1 MAAGLG
7 ETSDPRA
14 LVPGSPDTLT
24 TTAQSLLA
32 YGDVLV
38 EAGEGLAK
46 IDTENGWSGAAADAF
61 RDRFHGQPSRWV
73 EAGDNFH
80 AAANALYDYI
90 ATLRAAQ
97 QRAGEAISRYA
108 RGDAAT
114 ATAKNAH
121 DQRVNEARAQ
131 GDSADIPFDDPGEAD
146 RSAARATLDTARGN
160 VSSAGHTAAALVKK
174 ATESAPARP
183 GFWSKVGD
191 FLGDVGDGLVD
202 GGKTVV
208 NDLAS
213 FGNAMIQHPGDSAA
227 MLGGMLLTGV
237 SAGGEGLGVA
247 LDATGIGAVAG
258 VPLNAVSA
266 AGIVTG
272 VGLAGAG
279 AVDLAQH
286 AGNDSRVE
294 PLKMNSESS
303 GTGGSSQQPASDLI
317 KNGQQYKGTGGRG
330 GNNLPVENGP
340 KDGTLYKTDPQTGKV
355 TNYTTYDSE
364 GRAVKR
370 VDLEGRP
377 HGGVETPHVVEY
389 VRNTNPKTGQV
400 FVRPSNEVRAA
411 FPWEIP

>member
-7 ETSDPRA
+7 ETSDPRE
-14 LVPGSPDTLT
+14 LVPGAPDALT
-24 TTAQSLLA
+24 ATAQSLLA

-46 IDTENGWSGAAADAF
+46 IDTENGWSGDAADAF

-80 AAANALYDYI
+80 VAANALYDYI
-90 ATLRAAQ
+90 AALRAGQ
-97 QRAGEAISRYA
+97 QRAGEAITQYA
-108 RGDAAT
+108 RGQSAT

-121 DQRVNEARAQ
+121 DQQVNEARGK
-131 GDSADIPFDDPGEAD
+131 GDNTEIPFNDPGEAD
-146 RSAARATLDTARGN
+146 RAAARGTLDTARGN
-160 VSSAGHTAAALVKK
+160 VDSAGHTAAALVKK
-174 ATESAPARP
+174 ATDSAPERP

-191 FLGDVGDGLVD
+191 FFGDVGEDLLD

-213 FGNAMIQHPGDSAA
+213 FGNAMVQHPGDSAA
-227 MLGGMLLTGV
+227 MLGGMLLAGV

-247 LDATGIGAVAG
+247 LDATGVGAVAG
-258 VPLNAVSA
+258 VPLNVVSA
-266 AGIVTG
+266 AGIATG

-286 AGNDSRVE
+286 ATNDSKVE
-294 PLKMNSESS
+294 PLRMNSEGS
-303 GTGGSSQQPASDLI
+303 GTGGSAQQPASDLI
-317 KNGQQYKGTGGRG
+317 KNGQQYQGTGGRA

-340 KDGTLYKTDPQTGKV
+340 KDGTLFKTDPQTGKV

-377 HGGVETPHVVEY
+377 HGGVDTPHVVEY
-389 VRNTNPKTGQV
+389 VRNTNPKTGEV
-400 FVRPSNEVRAA
+400 FVRPSNDVRAA

>member
-7 ETSDPRA
+7 DTSDPRE
-14 LVPGSPDTLT
+14 LVPGTPDALT

-32 YGDVLV
+32 YGDVLI

-46 IDTENGWSGAAADAF
+46 IDTENGWSGDAGDAF
-61 RDRFHGQPSRWV
+61 RDRFHGQPARWV
-73 EAGDNFH
+73 EAGNNFH

-90 ATLRAAQ
+90 AALRAGQ
-97 QRAGEAISRYA
+97 QRAGEAITQYA
-108 RGDAAT
+108 RGQSAT

-121 DQRVNEARAQ
+121 DQQVDEARGK
-131 GDSADIPFDDPGEAD
+131 GDTTEIPFSDPGEAD
-146 RSAARATLDTARGN
+146 RAAARGTLDTARGN
-160 VSSAGHTAAALVKK
+160 VDGAGHTAAALVKK
-174 ATESAPARP
+174 ATEAAPERP

-191 FLGDVGDGLVD
+191 FFGDVGEDLLD

-213 FGNAMIQHPGDSAA
+213 FGNAMVQHPGDSAA
-227 MLGGMLLTGV
+227 MLGGMLLAGV

-247 LDATGIGAVAG
+247 LDATGVGAVAG
-258 VPLNAVSA
+258 VPLNVVSA
-266 AGIVTG
+266 AGIATG

-286 AGNDSRVE
+286 ATNDSKVE
-294 PLKMNSESS
+294 PLRMNSEGS
-303 GTGGSSQQPASDLI
+303 GTGGSTQQPASDLI
-317 KNGQQYKGTGGRG
+317 KNGQQYKGTGGRA

-377 HGGVETPHVVEY
+377 HGGVDTPHVVEY
-389 VRNTNPKTGQV
+389 VRNTNPKTGEV
-400 FVRPSNEVRAA
+400 FVRPSNDVRAA

>member
-7 ETSDPRA
+7 ETSDPRE
-14 LVPGSPDTLT
+14 LVPGAPDALT
-24 TTAQSLLA
+24 ATAQSLLA

-46 IDTENGWSGAAADAF
+46 IDTENGWSGDAADAF
-61 RDRFHGQPSRWV
+61 RDRFHGQPARWV
-73 EAGDNFH
+73 EAGNNFH

-90 ATLRAAQ
+90 AALRAGQ
-97 QRAGEAISRYA
+97 QRAGEAITRYA
-108 RGDAAT
+108 RGQSAT

-121 DQRVNEARAQ
+121 DQQVDEAR
-131 GDSADIPFDDPGEAD
+131 GKGGTTEIPFNDPGEAD
-146 RSAARATLDTARGN
+146 RAAARGTLETARGN
-160 VSSAGHTAAALVKK
+160 VDSAGHTAAALVKK
-174 ATESAPARP
+174 AAEAAPERP

-191 FLGDVGDGLVD
+191 FFGDVGEDLLD

-213 FGNAMIQHPGDSAA
+213 FGNAMVQHPGDSAA
-227 MLGGMLLTGV
+227 MLGGMLLAGV

-247 LDATGIGAVAG
+247 LDATGVGAVAG
-258 VPLNAVSA
+258 VPLNVVSA
-266 AGIVTG
+266 AGIATG

-286 AGNDSRVE
+286 ATNDSKVE
-294 PLKMNSESS
+294 PLRMNSEGS
-303 GTGGSSQQPASDLI
+303 GTGGSTQQPASDLI
-317 KNGQQYKGTGGRG
+317 KNGRQYKGTGGRA

-377 HGGVETPHVVEY
+377 HGGVDTPHVVEY
-389 VRNTNPKTGQV
+389 VRNTNPKTGEV
-400 FVRPSNEVRAA
+400 FVRPSNDVRAA

>member
-1 MAAGLG
+1 MAELG

-14 LVPGSPDTLT
+14 LVPGSPDSLT
-24 TTAQSLLA
+24 TTAQALLA
-32 YGDVLV
+32 YGDVLI

-46 IDTENGWSGAAADAF
+46 IDTVDGWRGPAGDAF
-61 RDRFHGQPSRWV
+61 RDRFHGQPARWT
-73 EAGDNFH
+73 EAGNEFH
-80 AAANALYDYI
+80 TAANALYDYLH
-90 ATLRAAQ
+90 TLRAAQ
-97 QRAGEAISRYA
+97 QRAAEAISRYA
-108 RGDAAT
+108 RGEAAT
-114 ATAKNAH
+114 TNAKNAH
-121 DQRVNEARAQ
+121 DRQVTEARGK
-131 GDSADIPFDDPGEAD
+131 GDNTEIPFNDPGEAD
-146 RSAARATLDTARGN
+146 RAAARADLDTARGN
-160 VSSAGHTAAALVKK
+160 VDTAGHTAAALVRK
-174 ATESAPARP
+174 ATESAPERP

-191 FLGDVGDGLVD
+191 VLGDVGEGLLD

-227 MLGGMLLTGV
+227 MLGGMLLAGV

-247 LDATGIGAVAG
+247 LDATGGGAGAG
-258 VPLNAVSA
+258 VPLNVVSA
-266 AGIVTG
+266 AGITAG

-286 AGNDSRVE
+286 ATSDSRVE
-294 PLKMNSESS
+294 PLRMNSEGS

-317 KNGQQYKGTGGRG
+317 KNGQQYKGTGGRA

-340 KDGTLYKTDPQTGKV
+340 KDGTLYKTDPQTGNI

-377 HGGVETPHVVEY
+377 HGGVDTPHVVEY
-389 VRNTNPKTGQV
+389 ERNTNPKTGQV

>member
-1 MAAGLG
+1 MAQLG
-7 ETSDPRA
+7 ETSDPRE
-14 LVPGSPDTLT
+14 LVPGSPDSLT

-38 EAGEGLAK
+38 EAGEGLAR
-46 IDTENGWSGAAADAF
+46 IDTEDGWRGPAGDAF
-61 RDRFHGQPSRWV
+61 RDRFHGQPARWT
-73 EAGDNFH
+73 EAGNEFH
-80 AAANALYDYI
+80 TAANALYDYLH
-90 ATLRAAQ
+90 TLRAAQ
-97 QRAGEAISRYA
+97 QRAAEAIAQYA
-108 RGDAAT
+108 RGEAAT
-114 ATAKNAH
+114 TNARNAH
-121 DQRVNEARAQ
+121 DRQVGEARGR
-131 GDSADIPFDDPGEAD
+131 GDTTEIPFTDPGEAD
-146 RSAARATLDTARGN
+146 RAAARATLDTARGN
-160 VSSAGHTAAALVKK
+160 VDTAGHTAAALVKK
-174 ATESAPARP
+174 ATESAPERP

-227 MLGGMLLTGV
+227 MLGGMLLAGV

-247 LDATGIGAVAG
+247 LDATGVGAVAG
-258 VPLNAVSA
+258 VPLNVVSA
-266 AGIVTG
+266 AGITAG

-286 AGNDSRVE
+286 ATSDSQVE
-294 PLKMNSESS
+294 PLRMNSEGS

-317 KNGQQYKGTGGRG
+317 KNGQQYKGTGGRA

-377 HGGVETPHVVEY
+377 HGGVDTPHVVEY
-389 VRNTNPKTGQV
+389 ERNTNPKTGQV

>member
-7 ETSDPRA
+7 ETSDPRE
-14 LVPGSPDTLT
+14 LVPGTPDALT

-32 YGDVLV
+32 YGDVLI

-46 IDTENGWSGAAADAF
+46 IDTENGWSGAAGDAF
-61 RDRFHGQPSRWV
+61 RDRFHGQPARWV

-90 ATLRAAQ
+90 AALRAGQ
-97 QRAGEAISRYA
+97 QRAGEAITQYA
-108 RGDAAT
+108 RGQSAT

-121 DQRVNEARAQ
+121 DQQVNEARGK
-131 GDSADIPFDDPGEAD
+131 GDTAEIPFDDPGEAD
-146 RSAARATLDTARGN
+146 RAAARGTLEAARGN
-160 VSSAGHTAAALVKK
+160 VDSAGHTAAALVKK
-174 ATESAPARP
+174 ATEAAPERP

-191 FLGDVGDGLVD
+191 FFGDVGEDLLD
-202 GGKTVV
+202 GGKAVV

-213 FGNAMIQHPGDSAA
+213 FGNAMVQHPGDSAA
-227 MLGGMLLTGV
+227 MLGGMLLAGV

-247 LDATGIGAVAG
+247 LDATGVGAVAG
-258 VPLNAVSA
+258 VPLNVVSA
-266 AGIVTG
+266 AGIATG

-286 AGNDSRVE
+286 ATNDSRVE
-294 PLKMNSESS
+294 PHRMNSEGS
-303 GTGGSSQQPASDLI
+303 GTGGSTQQPASDLI
-317 KNGQQYKGTGGRG
+317 KNGQQYKGTGGRA

-389 VRNTNPKTGQV
+389 VRNTNPKTGDV
-400 FVRPSNEVRAA
+400 FVRPLNDVRAA

>member
-1 MAAGLG
+1 MAELG
-7 ETSDPRA
+7 ETSDPRE
-14 LVPGSPDTLT
+14 LVPGNPDSLT
-24 TTAQSLLA
+24 TTAQALLA
-32 YGDVLV
+32 YGDVLI

-46 IDTENGWSGAAADAF
+46 IDTEDGWRGPAGDAF
-61 RDRFHGQPSRWV
+61 RDRFHGQPARWT
-73 EAGDNFH
+73 EAGNEFH
-80 AAANALYDYI
+80 TAANALYDYLH
-90 ATLRAAQ
+90 TLRAAQ
-97 QRAGEAISRYA
+97 QRAADAISRYA
-108 RGDAAT
+108 RGEAAT
-114 ATAKNAH
+114 TNAKNAH
-121 DQRVNEARAQ
+121 DRQVTEARGK
-131 GDSADIPFDDPGEAD
+131 GDTTEIPFNDPGEAD
-146 RSAARATLDTARGN
+146 RAAARADLDTARGN
-160 VSSAGHTAAALVKK
+160 VNTAGHTAAALVRK
-174 ATESAPARP
+174 ATESAPERP

-191 FLGDVGDGLVD
+191 VLGDVGEGLLN

-213 FGNAMIQHPGDSAA
+213 FGNAMVQHPGDSAA
-227 MLGGMLLTGV
+227 MLGGMLLAGV

-247 LDATGIGAVAG
+247 LDATGVGAIAG
-258 VPLNAVSA
+258 VPLNVVSA
-266 AGIVTG
+266 AGITAG

-286 AGNDSRVE
+286 ATSDSQVE
-294 PLKMNSESS
+294 PLRMNSEGS
-303 GTGGSSQQPASDLI
+303 GTGGSTQQPASDLI
-317 KNGQQYKGTGGRG
+317 KNGQQYKGTGGRA

-377 HGGVETPHVVEY
+377 HGGVDTPHVVEY
-389 VRNTNPKTGQV
+389 ERNTNPKTGQV

>member
-1 MAAGLG
+1 MAELG
-7 ETSDPRA
+7 GTTDPRA
-14 LVPGSPDTLT
+14 LVPGAPDSLT

-38 EAGEGLAK
+38 EAGEGLAS
-46 IDTENGWSGAAADAF
+46 IDTENGWRGQAGDAF
-61 RDRFHGQPSRWV
+61 RDRFHGQPARWV

-90 ATLRAAQ
+90 AALRAGQ
-97 QRAGEAISRYA
+97 QHAADAIARYA
-108 RGDAAT
+108 RGET
-114 ATAKNAH
+114 ATANARSAH
-121 DQRVNEARAQ
+121 QQRVDQARSK
-131 GDSADIPFDDPGEAD
+131 GDNSEIPFDDPGEAD
-146 RSAARATLDTARGN
+146 RSAARGTLDTARGN
-160 VSSAGHTAAALVKK
+160 VDSAGHTAAALVKK
-174 ATESAPARP
+174 ATEAAPERP

-191 FLGDVGDGLVD
+191 FFGDVGEGLLD

-213 FGNAMIQHPGDSAA
+213 FGNAMVQHPGDSAA
-227 MLGGMLLTGV
+227 MLGGMLLAGV

-247 LDATGIGAVAG
+247 LDATGVGAIAG

-266 AGIVTG
+266 AGIATG

-294 PLKMNSESS
+294 PLRMNSEGS
-303 GTGGSSQQPASDLI
+303 GTGGSAQRPASDLI
-317 KNGQQYKGTGGRG
+317 KNGEQYQGSGGRA

-389 VRNTNPKTGQV
+389 VRNTNPKTGEV
-400 FVRPSNEVRAA
+400 FVRPGKEVRAA

>member
-1 MAAGLG
+1 MAQLG
-7 ETSDPRA
+7 ETSDPRV
-14 LVPGSPDTLT
+14 LVPGSPDALT

-46 IDTENGWSGAAADAF
+46 IDTEDGWRGVAGDAF
-61 RDRFHGQPSRWV
+61 RERFHGQPRRWV

-80 AAANALYDYI
+80 AAANALYGYI
-90 ATLRAAQ
+90 TTLRTAQ
-97 QRAGEAISRYA
+97 QRAADAISQYA
-108 RGDAAT
+108 RGESAT
-114 ATAKNAH
+114 ATARNAH
-121 DQRVNEARAQ
+121 EQRVNEARGK
-131 GDSADIPFDDPGEAD
+131 GDSTEIPFDDPGEAD
-146 RSAARATLDTARGN
+146 RSAARATLETVRGD
-160 VSSAGHTAAALVKK
+160 VQSAGATAAALVKK
-174 ATESAPARP
+174 TTESAPERP

-191 FLGDVGDGLVD
+191 FFSDAGEELLD

-247 LDATGIGAVAG
+247 LDATGVGAIAG

-272 VGLAGAG
+272 VGLTGAG
-279 AVDLAQH
+279 AVDLARH
-286 AGNDSRVE
+286 AGDDSRVE
-294 PLKMNSESS
+294 PLRMNSEGS
-303 GTGGSSQQPASDLI
+303 GTGGSSQQEASELI
-317 KNGQQYKGTGGRG
+317 KNGQQYQGTGGRA

-340 KDGTLYKTDPQTGKV
+340 KNGTLYKTDPQTGKV

-364 GRAVKR
+364 GQAVKR

-389 VRNTNPKTGQV
+389 VRNTNPKTGEV
-400 FVRPSNEVRAA
+400 FVRPSKEVRAA

>member
-1 MAAGLG
+1 MAQLG
-7 ETSDPRA
+7 ETSDPRE
-14 LVPGSPDTLT
+14 LVPGSPDSLT

-46 IDTENGWSGAAADAF
+46 IDTEDGWRGPAGDAF
-61 RDRFHGQPSRWV
+61 RDRFHGQPARWT
-73 EAGDNFH
+73 EAGNEFH
-80 AAANALYDYI
+80 TAANALYDYLH
-90 ATLRAAQ
+90 TLRAAQ
-97 QRAGEAISRYA
+97 QRAAEAITQYA
-108 RGDAAT
+108 RGET
-114 ATAKNAH
+114 ATTNAKNAH
-121 DQRVNEARAQ
+121 DRQVSEARGR
-131 GDSADIPFDDPGEAD
+131 GDNTEIPFADPGEAD
-146 RSAARATLDTARGN
+146 RAAARATLDTARGN
-160 VSSAGHTAAALVKK
+160 VETAGHTAAALVRK
-174 ATESAPARP
+174 ATESAPERP

-227 MLGGMLLTGV
+227 MLGGMLLAGV

-247 LDATGIGAVAG
+247 LDATGVGAVAG
-258 VPLNAVSA
+258 VPLNVVSA
-266 AGIVTG
+266 AGITAG

-286 AGNDSRVE
+286 ATSDSQVE
-294 PLKMNSESS
+294 PLRMNSEGS

-317 KNGQQYKGTGGRG
+317 KNGQQYKGTGGRA

-377 HGGVETPHVVEY
+377 HGGVDTPHVVEY
-389 VRNTNPKTGQV
+389 ERNTNPKTGQV

>member
-1 MAAGLG
+1 MVQLG
-7 ETSDPRA
+7 ETSNPRE
-14 LVPGSPDTLT
+14 LVPGEPDTLT

-32 YGDVLV
+32 YGDVLI

-46 IDTENGWSGAAADAF
+46 IDTENGWRGEAADAF
-61 RDRFHGQPSRWV
+61 RDRFHGQPARWT
-73 EAGDNFH
+73 EAGNNFR

-90 ATLRAAQ
+90 STLRAAQ
-97 QRAGEAISRYA
+97 QRAGDAISQYG
-108 RGDAAT
+108 RGETAT

-121 DQRVNEARAQ
+121 AQQVNEARSK
-131 GDSADIPFDDPGEAD
+131 GNNTDIPFNDPGEAD
-146 RSAARATLDTARGN
+146 RAAARENLDTARGN
-160 VSSAGHTAAALVKK
+160 VESAGHTAATLVKK
-174 ATESAPARP
+174 ATESAPQRP

-191 FLGDVGDGLVD
+191 FFSDVGDDLVD

-213 FGNAMIQHPGDSAA
+213 FGNAMVQHPGDSAA
-227 MLGGMLLTGV
+227 MLGGMLLAGV

-258 VPLNAVSA
+258 VPLNVVSA
-266 AGIVTG
+266 AGIATG

-286 AGNDSRVE
+286 ATSDSAVE
-294 PLKMNSESS
+294 PLQMNSEGS
-303 GTGGSSQQPASDLI
+303 GTGGSAQQEASQLI
-317 KNGQQYKGTGGRG
+317 KNGQEYKGTGGRG

-340 KDGTLYKTDPQTGKV
+340 KDGALYKTDPQTGKV

-370 VDLEGRP
+370 VDLEGRS

-389 VRNTNPKTGQV
+389 VRNTNPKTGEV
-400 FVRPSNEVRAA
+400 FVRPSKDVRAA

>member
-1 MAAGLG
+1 MAQLG
-7 ETSDPRA
+7 ETSDPRE
-14 LVPGSPDTLT
+14 LVPGSPDSLT

-32 YGDVLV
+32 YGDVLI

-46 IDTENGWSGAAADAF
+46 VDTEDGWRGPAGDAF
-61 RDRFHGQPSRWV
+61 RDRFHGQPARWT
-73 EAGDNFH
+73 EAGSEFH
-80 AAANALYDYI
+80 TAANALYDYLH
-90 ATLRAAQ
+90 TLRAAQ
-97 QRAGEAISRYA
+97 QRAAEAISQYA
-108 RGDAAT
+108 RGET
-114 ATAKNAH
+114 ATTNAKNAH
-121 DQRVNEARAQ
+121 DRQVSEARGR
-131 GDSADIPFDDPGEAD
+131 GDNTEIPFDDPGEAD
-146 RSAARATLDTARGN
+146 RAAARAALDTARGN
-160 VSSAGHTAAALVKK
+160 VETAGHTAAALVRK
-174 ATESAPARP
+174 ATESAPERP

-191 FLGDVGDGLVD
+191 FLGDVGDDLVD

-213 FGNAMIQHPGDSAA
+213 FGNAMVQHPGDSAA
-227 MLGGMLLTGV
+227 MLGGMLLAGV

-247 LDATGIGAVAG
+247 LDATGVGAIAG
-258 VPLNAVSA
+258 VPLNVVSA
-266 AGIVTG
+266 AGITAG

-286 AGNDSRVE
+286 ATSDSQVE
-294 PLKMNSESS
+294 PLRMNSEGS

-377 HGGVETPHVVEY
+377 HGGVDTPHVVEY
-389 VRNTNPKTGQV
+389 ERNTNPKTGQV